1 MKHWITS
8 RQAILATPLPQHGG
22 KYAVIPHSLFLN
34 EIQDKLKE
42 RGYDIADEHYL
53 TTWNK
58 QVMAGVF
65 RIKDNNTELAPSI
78 SFINSYNKT
87 KKASIRA
94 GAIVLVCRNGMIGTI
109 EHGSYSRKHTGTAL
123 EDFREHVE
131 LVIDGL
137 QKEFLRLQ
145 LNSTEMKAI
154 VLDNMLIGNLIG
166 DMIMNEQLI
175 NPTQLSIFKK
185 ERKHSINFGG
195 NTLWDFY
202 NNCTEA
208 FKDTNPALYDK
219 QHVKFHTYI
228 CDKFQLTGSRGL
240 FPALSQFQ
248 KQLEEI

>member
-1 MKHWITS
+1 MKQWLTN

-22 KYAVIPHSLFLN
+22 RYAVIPHSLFLN
-34 EIQDKLKE
+34 EIQDRLKAK
-42 RGYDIADEHYL
+42 GYDIAEERYL
-53 TTWNK
+53 TTGNR
-58 QVMAGVF
+58 QVIAGVF

-94 GAIVLVCRNGMIGTI
+94 GAVVLVCRYGMMGAI
-109 EHGSYSRKHTGTAL
+109 ENGSYSRKHTGTAL

-137 QKEFLRLQ
+137 EKEFIRLQ
-145 LNSTEMKAI
+145 SNVREMKNI
-154 VLDNMLIGNLIG
+154 SVDNILIANLIG
-166 DMIMNEQLI
+166 DMVMNEQLI
-175 NPTQLSIFKK
+175 TNTQLSIFKK
-185 ERKHSINFGG
+185 EKKSSLNFRG

-208 FKDTNPALYDK
+208 FKDSHPVIYDK

-228 CDKFQLTGSRGL
+228 CDKFKLTGSRGL
-240 FPALSQFQ
+240 FPALSSV
-248 KQLEEI
+248 KQLEEV

>member
-1 MKHWITS
+1 MKQWLTS
-8 RQAILATPLPQHGG
+8 RQDILATPLPQHGG

-34 EIQDKLKE
+34 EIQDRLKAK
-42 RGYDIADEHYL
+42 GYDIAEENYI
-53 TTWNK
+53 TTGNK
-58 QVMAGVF
+58 QVVAGVF
-65 RIKDNNTELAPSI
+65 RLKHANVELAPSI

-94 GAIVLVCRNGMIGTI
+94 GAVVLVCRNGMMGTI
-109 EHGSYSRKHTGTAL
+109 DNGSYSRKHTGTAL

-137 QKEFLRLQ
+137 EKEFLRLQ
-145 LNSTEMKAI
+145 QNAFEMKRI
-154 VLDNMLIGNLIG
+154 LVDNMLIANLIG
-166 DMIMNEQLI
+166 DMLINEQLMT
-175 NPTQLSIFKK
+175 NVQLGIFKK
-185 ERKHSINFGG
+185 EKKSSLNFTG

-208 FKDTNPALYDK
+208 FKDSHPVYYDK

-240 FPALSQFQ
+240 FPALSSV
-248 KQLEEI
+248 KQLEEA